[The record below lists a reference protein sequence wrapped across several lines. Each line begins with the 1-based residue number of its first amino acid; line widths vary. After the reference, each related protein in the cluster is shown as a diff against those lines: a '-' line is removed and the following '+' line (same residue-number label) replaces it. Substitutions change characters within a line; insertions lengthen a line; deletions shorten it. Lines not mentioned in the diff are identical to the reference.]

1 MSSERFLRSAS
12 QQNLG
17 EWLIGNYNKELR
29 SITFPSNL
37 QVLSFFLYNHYE
49 NKQTIS
55 QSLNLTTQR
64 IRDIW
69 ESEVIIKDYHI
80 KKKLNNSSMSGKN

>member
-37 QVLSFFLYNHYE
+37 QVLNFFLYDHYE

-55 QSLNLTTQR
+55 QSFQR

-80 KKKLNNSSMSGKN
+80 